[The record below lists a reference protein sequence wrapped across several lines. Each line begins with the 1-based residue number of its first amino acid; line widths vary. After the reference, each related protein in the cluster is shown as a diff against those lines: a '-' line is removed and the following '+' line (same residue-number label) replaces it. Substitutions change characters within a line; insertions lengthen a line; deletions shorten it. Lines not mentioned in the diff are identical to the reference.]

1 MTQALGADASR
12 GPARAGKRGRRGLTL
27 AAVCLGVMMVALDAT
42 IVMVANPSIQSH
54 LHASISDIQWITNGY
69 MLALAV
75 TLITIGR
82 WATGTVTGRSS

>member
-42 IVMVANPSIQSH
+42 IVMVANPSIQ
-54 LHASISDIQWITNGY
+54 
-69 MLALAV
+69 
-75 TLITIGR
+75 
-82 WATGTVTGRSS
+82 